1 VTPRYA
7 VSDLKTRLRSDLTE
21 ARKARDKVRTLVL
34 STTLSELRNREI
46 ELGRDATD
54 EDVQQVVSRA
64 IKQRKDAAEQMLQ
77 GGRSDLAE
85 KEEGEAKE
93 LLRYLPEQ
101 LTPDEVRA
109 MIREIVEGGTSVMGA
124 VMGQLMPR
132 IRGRFDG
139 KQANALVREVLE
151 G

>member
-1 VTPRYA
+1 M
-7 VSDLKTRLRSDLTE
+7 SDLKARLQSDLTE

>member
-1 VTPRYA
+1 M
-7 VSDLKTRLRSDLTE
+7 SELKARLQSDLTE

-85 KEEGEAKE
+85 KEEGEAEE